1 MNLLPRKFTHLQDAI
16 EYASI
21 TRGIVYSFG
30 YSIFKVYVGSCPQP
44 HGVSAVWS
52 PIDIDNST
60 LIAWLNA
67 I

>member
-1 MNLLPRKFTHLQDAI
+1 MNLLPRKFTVLTEAI
-16 EYASI
+16 EYAAI
-21 TRGIVYSFG
+21 TRGIVYEFG
-30 YSIFKVYVGSCPQP
+30 CSIYKVYVGACPQP

-52 PIDIDNST
+52 PIDIDNAT